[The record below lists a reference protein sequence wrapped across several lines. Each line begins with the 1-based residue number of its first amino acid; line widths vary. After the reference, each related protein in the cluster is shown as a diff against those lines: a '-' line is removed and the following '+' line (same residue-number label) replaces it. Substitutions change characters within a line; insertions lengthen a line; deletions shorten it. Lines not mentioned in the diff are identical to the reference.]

1 MARKETYY
9 QVGICPHCPDHMRQE
24 FVDGINEYSYEM
36 LDQGKRYVY
45 GDVHSLSFFRCDGC
59 HAIVGYRTY
68 YADAV
73 DIEEAEKLDK
83 KWVFQ
88 QDDSES
94 DSYFKDHA
102 SLIYST
108 HKTDERELSA
118 HVPEEIKSLYQ
129 RALKVKRI
137 EPNSFAVQIRQALE
151 AVCTDQG
158 EPGKNLSADLRE
170 LSKRGVLPPTI
181 TEMAH
186 KLRDSGNDGAHIRPQ
201 EVESYQVQSID
212 DFFHLIVNYVYD
224 APALL
229 RSYRELL
236 EIEVPEIIAGDHI
249 N

>member
-1 MARKETYY
+1 MAKKEMYI
-9 QVGICPHCPDHMRQE
+9 QVGICPHCPDNTRQE
-24 FVDGINEYSYEM
+24 FVEGIHEYSEE
-36 LDQGKRYVY
+36 LPDDRGRRNVY
-45 GDVHSLSFFRCDGC
+45 GDVHTLSFFRCDGC
-59 HAIVGYRTY
+59 NAIVGYRTY

-83 KWVFQ
+83 KWVLHA
-88 QDDSES
+88 DDCES
-94 DSYFKDHA
+94 DSSFKTHA

-108 HKTDERELSA
+108 HKVERELSA
-118 HVPEEIKSLYQ
+118 HVPDEIKSLYQ

-151 AVCTDQG
+151 AVCINQG
-158 EPGKNLSADLRE
+158 EPGKNLSADLRQ

-181 TEMAH
+181 DEIAQ
-186 KLRDSGNDGAHIRPQ
+186 KLKDTGNDGAHVRPQ

-224 APALL
+224 APVLL

-236 EIEVPEIIAGDHI
+236 EIEIPEIFAGDHI